1 MICLTKKCEVPL
13 LGQAW
18 FNPKS
23 ISEMVDKYNFAFDSQ
38 KEDALVVYLPTED
51 IKFY

>member
-1 MICLTKKCEVPL
+1 LTKKCEVPL

-23 ISEMVDKYNFAFDSQ
+23 ISEMVDKYNFAFDL
-38 KEDALVVYLPTED
+38 K
-51 IKFY
+51 KRMHW